1 MNTYKHSVSLEV
13 EKCKGCT
20 TCLRHCPT
28 EAIRVRDGKA
38 VINPDRCIDCGECI
52 RVCPNKAKKA
62 IYRKF
67 ESITGYKWKIALPAP
82 TLYGQFENLE
92 DIDYVLQGLLD
103 MGFDDVYE
111 VSRAAELVSAYTRR
125 YLKRTDIKKP
135 VISSACPVVVRLIS
149 LRFPSLCDK
158 IMPILP
164 PMEIAGMLAREKAR
178 EEHPELKDE
187 DICICFISPCPAKV
201 SYVNNGFAGKK
212 SYVDVVISISDVYF
226 SLLSVMKKEKTPI
239 PVSRSGMIGIS
250 WAATGGESSAI
261 FNDKYLAADGIDNV
275 IRVLDQIEDGN
286 IPELEFIELNAC
298 NGGCVGGTMSME
310 NPYVAKARLQ
320 TLRRYLPVSQNWIYN
335 NGSEDDTRIPD
346 EYFFNELPTYQP
358 INRLSGNMNESFK
371 MMAAIEAI
379 VQRLPDIDCGS
390 CGAPSCHAFAEDIV
404 LGEATE
410 NDCIFRMREQ
420 LQSLLQHKEGQDHDS
435 E

>member
-1 MNTYKHSVSLEV
+1 M
-13 EKCKGCT
+13 
-20 TCLRHCPT
+20 
-28 EAIRVRDGKA
+28 
-38 VINPDRCIDCGECI
+38 INPDRCIDCGECI

-178 EEHPELKDE
+178 EKHPELKDE

-201 SYVNNGFAGKK
+201 SYVNNGFAGRK
-212 SYVDVVISISDVYF
+212 SNVDVVVSISDVYF
-226 SLLSVMKKEKTPI
+226 SLLGVMKKEKTPI

-298 NGGCVGGTMSME
+298 NGGCVGGTMSIE
-310 NPYVAKARLQ
+310 NPYIAKARLQ
-320 TLRRYLPVSQNWIYN
+320 TLRRYLPVSQNWLYN
-335 NGSEDDTRIPD
+335 SGNEEDTWIPD
-346 EYFFNELPTYQP
+346 EYFFKELPTYQP
-358 INRLSGNMNESFK
+358 INRLSGNMSESFK
-371 MMAAIEAI
+371 MMADIEKI
-379 VQRLPDIDCGS
+379 VKRLPDIDCGS

-420 LQSLLQHKEGQDHDS
+420 IQSLLQRKEEQNHDS